1 MADAEVPAL
10 EVGFAID
17 FFDSFWQLKSM
28 DDLIGVTAAN
38 AVREYQK
45 VEAATKGMSLS
56 GATAS
61 VGTFGRSDEHTSELQ
76 SLMRISYAV
85 FCLKKKTQ
93 PHVTQYPAPPHPTPQ
108 RTNPTLST
116 TPLLYPHTSSHSYV
130 SNSTTR

>member
-1 MADAEVPAL
+1 MADADVPTL

-17 FFDSFWQLKSM
+17 FFDSFGQLKSM

-45 VEAATKGMSLS
+45 VEAATKGMSRS

-61 VGTFGRSDEHTSELQ
+61 VGTFGTVTTREMNRARSEEHTSELQ

-85 FCLKKKTQ
+85 FCMKKK
-93 PHVTQYPAPPHPTPQ
+93 HKKEK
-108 RTNPTLST
+108 
-116 TPLLYPHTSSHSYV
+116 
-130 SNSTTR
+130 

>member
-1 MADAEVPAL
+1 MADADVPTL

-17 FFDSFWQLKSM
+17 FFDSFGQLKSM

-61 VGTFGRSDEHTSELQ
+61 VGTFGTVTTREMKRADKAAEKMVRQIERQVEVLGKSASEIGRASCRERVCQ
-76 SLMRISYAV
+76 
-85 FCLKKKTQ
+85 
-93 PHVTQYPAPPHPTPQ
+93 
-108 RTNPTLST
+108 
-116 TPLLYPHTSSHSYV
+116 YV
-130 SNSTTR
+130 SISVDD

>member
-1 MADAEVPAL
+1 MADADVPTL

-17 FFDSFWQLKSM
+17 FFDSFGQLKSM

-61 VGTFGRSDEHTSELQ
+61 VGTFGTVTTREMNRAEKAAERSEEHTSELQ

-85 FCLKKKTQ
+85 FCLKK
-93 PHVTQYPAPPHPTPQ
+93 
-108 RTNPTLST
+108 
-116 TPLLYPHTSSHSYV
+116 
-130 SNSTTR
+130 